1 MPIINGTKINKS
13 LIPKGTDSNSI
24 NVRRGIVT
32 TIMSQYKGRKIFCPA
47 LNRYVEFNQTSI
59 KETVAHAS
67 KRYDS
72 TLLVMNLTNAIQTAQ
87 FERSDIPK
95 SKNQKKEKF
104 KIIHILKGR
113 LKKTG
118 SYKLSIGEKSSKRI
132 FHYCITENKKSK
144 K

>member
-1 MPIINGTKINKS
+1 
-13 LIPKGTDSNSI
+13 
-24 NVRRGIVT
+24 
-32 TIMSQYKGRKIFCPA
+32 
-47 LNRYVEFNQTSI
+47 
-59 KETVAHAS
+59 
-67 KRYDS
+67 
-72 TLLVMNLTNAIQTAQ
+72 MNLTNAIQTAQ